1 MRLSPLYIIIFFLL
15 LSSCELKITPFE
27 DEEEKIEIEVC
38 RYDRLESLY
47 LTTGDFSALQ
57 QMNTDYPI
65 QTRTLLENILRLGE
79 VNDVEIN
86 KRFLTFFQDTTL
98 QDLISDAEAEYAN
111 MDDINK
117 SLSKAFN
124 WLRKNIP
131 EIPIPQIY
139 AQITALDQSIVIGEQ
154 SIGISLDK
162 YLGQDYP
169 LYKRYNYSKAQ
180 LSSMTRKNI
189 VPDCI
194 NFYLLSLYPLS
205 DFESRSQLE
214 RDIHLSKVMWVCNN
228 ALDDDVLESKYID
241 LIDDYMSD
249 NKDVDIDALLR
260 NNDSSVFPIKEN
272 ESQDTDQVV
281 VPKRIN
287 FR

>member
-1 MRLSPLYIIIFFLL
+1 MKSFPIYIIIVFLL
-15 LSSCELKITPFE
+15 FSSCELKIKPFE

-65 QTRTLLENILRLGE
+65 ETRTLLENILRLGE
-79 VNDVEIN
+79 VNDLEIN

-154 SIGISLDK
+154 SVGISLDK
-162 YLGQDYP
+162 YLGEDYP
-169 LYKRYNYSKAQ
+169 LYKKYNYSESQ
-180 LSSMTRKNI
+180 LSAMTRKNI

-205 DFESRSQLE
+205 DFESRPQRE
-214 RDIHLSKVMWVCNN
+214 RDLHISKVMWVSNN
-228 ALDDDVLESKYID
+228 AMDDDVFESKYID
-241 LIDDYMSD
+241 IIDEYMSN

-260 NNDSSVFPIKEN
+260 NNDSSIFPITED

-281 VPKRIN
+281 IPQRIN

>member
-15 LSSCELKITPFE
+15 LSSCELKIKPFE

-79 VNDVEIN
+79 VNDLEIN

-162 YLGQDYP
+162 YLGEDYP
-169 LYKRYNYSKAQ
+169 LYKRYNYSEAQ

-214 RDIHLSKVMWVCNN
+214 RDLHLSKVMWVCNN

-241 LIDDYMSD
+241 LIDDYMSN

-260 NNDSSVFPIKEN
+260 NNDSSVFPVKEN
-272 ESQDTDQVV
+272 ESQDTDQVAI
-281 VPKRIN
+281 PKRIN